1 MATFISLVNLTEQGA
16 KDFKASPDRAEKFKA
31 AAQKAGVTVK
41 EIYWTMGRYDV
52 VMTLE
57 AADNKTA
64 VGALVGLASLGNVKT
79 QTMPAFNAA
88 EMREI
93 ISKAAK

>member
-1 MATFISLVNLTEQGA
+1 MATFITLINLTEQGVR
-16 KDFKASPDRAEKFKA
+16 DLKASPDRAEKFKA

-57 AADNKTA
+57 AADDKTA
-64 VGALVGLASLGNVKT
+64 AATLVGLVSLGNVKT
-79 QTMPAFNAA
+79 QTMRAFSAT
-88 EMREI
+88 EMKEI
-93 ISKAAK
+93 ISKTAK

>member
-1 MATFISLVNLTEQGA
+1 MATFVTLINMTEQGA
-16 KDFKASPDRAEKFKA
+16 KDFKASPERAEKFKS

-52 VMTLE
+52 VMTIE
-57 AADNKTA
+57 AADDKTA
-64 VGALVGLASLGNVKT
+64 AAALVGLASLGNVKT
-79 QTMPAFNAA
+79 QTMRAFSAA
-88 EMREI
+88 EMKEI